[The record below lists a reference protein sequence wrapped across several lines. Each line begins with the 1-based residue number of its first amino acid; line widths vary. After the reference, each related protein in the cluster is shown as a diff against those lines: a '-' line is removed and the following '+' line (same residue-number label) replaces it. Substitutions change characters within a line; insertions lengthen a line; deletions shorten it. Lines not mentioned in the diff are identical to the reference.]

1 MEQNF
6 YLSSHGTTHL
16 YNLFVDKR
24 GVISDN
30 SYYLLFL
37 FLYII
42 YILIIIILAFIF
54 IKNKELINI
63 KAYSKLVEEK
73 VREFINKFLDVAKR
87 KYLNNKE

>member
-1 MEQNF
+1 M
-6 YLSSHGTTHL
+6 
-16 YNLFVDKR
+16 
-24 GVISDN
+24 
-30 SYYLLFL
+30 
-37 FLYII
+37 
-42 YILIIIILAFIF
+42 AFIF